1 MKQVFESL
9 NPRTPNRNP
18 WLQLHPPPHT
28 HTKKKQK
35 RNGGRASLN
44 FNYMILG
51 GSIFVRISEHFR
63 KFQWL
68 FLKIDLGGEGKGLFF
83 GSMSPES

>member
-1 MKQVFESL
+1 
-9 NPRTPNRNP
+9 
-18 WLQLHPPPHT
+18 
-28 HTKKKQK
+28 
-35 RNGGRASLN
+35 
-44 FNYMILG
+44 MILG